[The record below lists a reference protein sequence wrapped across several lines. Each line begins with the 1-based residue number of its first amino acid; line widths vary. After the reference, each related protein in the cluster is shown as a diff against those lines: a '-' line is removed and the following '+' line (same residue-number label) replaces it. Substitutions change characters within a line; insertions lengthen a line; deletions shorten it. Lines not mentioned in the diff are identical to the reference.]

1 MQTMP
6 PLIQSSDP
14 SRSLLHRLET
24 SLEGSVDIANL
35 KRESKAYSYEDQ
47 KWEAE
52 MRLEM
57 LKKKKAKAGGQKEE
71 EKDIRI
77 MMKQAN
83 LSQKRK
89 VCQRLFNGD

>member
-1 MQTMP
+1 M
-6 PLIQSSDP
+6 
-14 SRSLLHRLET
+14 
-24 SLEGSVDIANL
+24 DITNL

-57 LKKKKAKAGGQKEE
+57 LKKKKAKDESQKDRER
-71 EKDIRI
+71 DIRT
-77 MMKQAN
+77 MMKQAK

-89 VCQRLFNGD
+89 VSFFPCYPSFFSTPR